1 MEQQP
6 LAPVEA
12 LMLLPCVSAV
22 ARGVQQTLTQRHE
35 ADIKS
40 VLGPQLS
47 AAAAQSLGMN
57 SAAMN
62 KLRISKPSAP
72 LTRAAAAAVPSVTLA
87 AEPTPAA
94 PSPAAPSPAAPSP
107 AAPSPAAPAPAAELW
122 PSSPALRVH
131 KVEAEPP
138 APASVV
144 NAATI
149 GAAAAVV
156 RNTALLWV
164 PPGLITTPKPEVA
177 PASLSTVTSTIPL
190 VGPRGGFA
198 ESPSRTRSSPANDI
212 APSTTSSPLSEA
224 EPHAATALASSP
236 EASIIPEANSHETPA
251 PSSAPDYLADQPIDA
266 PATNETAPA
275 SATNIPARPWA
286 APSATLLGSAPR
298 PASACGGADS
308 LAGGGMSRPIS
319 RGYSRSGS
327 WYPSP
332 SATPPRMVS
341 PTPQA
346 DADAPSA
353 TARPADVIAGS
364 TYTWPASAA
373 TRVVGGVGG
382 GGVGGAVGGGRK
394 TAAAVV
400 RAATE
405 QKRAATGVDPA
416 RPNAVT
422 PPHTSADRSPGSD
435 LPSSVSWQRV
445 TYGAHADTVL
455 PVPSQPIARIP
466 SPSYLP
472 LSHVPSRPDSAAS
485 DPPMQASTGG
495 TDALAAP
502 AAEDDDVDHKPAPL
516 GAPIPA
522 PPPEPWVHSAYVLRP
537 KPRTLVLSASRA
549 VGAVTVGGQ
558 PRRGVHPCG
567 ARKQQ
572 PTSYHSLA
580 RQNYVEGVYLDGQER
595 YLPPDRPTL
604 LSHHRERFKKSE
616 TPSAKPFV
624 GRCAKASFSHAD
636 AWLD

>member
-72 LTRAAAAAVPSVTLA
+72 LKSAAAAAVPLVTLA
-87 AEPTPAA
+87 AEPSPAA

-107 AAPSPAAPAPAAELW
+107 AASSPAAPAPAAELW

-224 EPHAATALASSP
+224 DPHAATALASSP

-405 QKRAATGVDPA
+405 QKRAATHVDPA

-485 DPPMQASTGG
+485 DPPAGLPPTGG

-502 AAEDDDVDHKPAPL
+502 AAAAAAPMPAPV

-537 KPRTLVLSASRA
+537 KPRYLVLSASRA
-549 VGAVTVGGQ
+549 VGAVSAGGQ

-567 ARKQQ
+567 ARKLQ

-580 RQNYVEGVYLDGQER
+580 RQHYVEGVSLDGQAR
-595 YLPPDRPTL
+595 HLPPDRPTL
-604 LSHHRERFKKSE
+604 LSHHRERFKIES
-616 TPSAKPFV
+616 PSARPFV
-624 GRCAKASFSHAD
+624 GRCAKASFYHTE